1 MHGDRTFRID
11 AFADSA
17 FRYLN
22 RDAIVCVD
30 VIMSSTTVVSGVA
43 QGRRVVPVADT
54 EAALTMASKLPEALL
69 AGEVDGRVPLG
80 FQFAN
85 SPSQISLGDPRIPVL
100 LAAPGTALMVNAE
113 GARAAYVACFRNM
126 SVTAAHLARNH
137 ERVVVVGAGFDGEFR
152 TEDQMAAAMIGR
164 VLMGHG
170 FEPED
175 IGTSDLVSRWSGA
188 DHSLTRFGRS
198 AAELL
203 AVGREKDL
211 EFVLTHFDDLQVV
224 CRLIGGEARG
234 LDHSRQVQDAVQ
246 RPRAVGEWWGEEW
259 GIVVPFSPG
268 STLPPE
274 GQ

>member
-1 MHGDRTFRID
+1 MHGERTFRID

-43 QGRRVVPVADT
+43 QGRRIVPLADT
-54 EAALTMASKLPEALL
+54 EAALSTAQKLPEALL
-69 AGEVDGRVPLG
+69 AGEVDGAVPPG
-80 FQFAN
+80 FQFSN
-85 SPSQISLGDPRIPVL
+85 SPFQIALGDPRIPVL
-100 LAAPGTALMVNAE
+100 LAAPGTALMVNAG
-113 GARAAYVACFRNM
+113 GARAAYVACFRNL

-137 ERVVVVGAGFDGEFR
+137 ERVAVVGAGFDGEFR

-164 VLMGHG
+164 VLMAHG
-170 FEPED
+170 FESED

-188 DHSLTRFGRS
+188 DPSLARFGRS

-203 AVGREKDL
+203 RAGRAKDL
-211 EFVLTHFDDLQVV
+211 EFVLSHFDDLQVV

-234 LDHSRQVQDAVQ
+234 LDCSRQIEDAVL

-259 GIVVPFSPG
+259 GIVVPFAPG
-268 STLPPE
+268 STVPPE